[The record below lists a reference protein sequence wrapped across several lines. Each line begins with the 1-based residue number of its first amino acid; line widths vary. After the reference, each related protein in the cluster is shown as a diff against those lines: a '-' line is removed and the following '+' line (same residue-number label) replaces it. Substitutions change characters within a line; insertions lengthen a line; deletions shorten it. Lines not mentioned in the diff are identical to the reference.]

1 MKETESDI
9 SKKAT
14 NEIAAPKGT
23 WKGLEYTE
31 DLTPDEI
38 AAPKGNWIGHKD
50 TEDLTPE
57 EIAERVLN
65 DIQWEKASRPV
76 RRSRLFK
83 EKLW

>member
-14 NEIAAPKGT
+14 NEIASPKGT
-23 WKGLEYTE
+23 WKGLEY
-31 DLTPDEI
+31 
-38 AAPKGNWIGHKD
+38 

-76 RRSRLFK
+76 RKSRLFK

>member
-1 MKETESDI
+1 MKETESDTL
-9 SKKAT
+9 KKVT
-14 NEIAAPKGT
+14 N
-23 WKGLEYTE
+23 
-31 DLTPDEI
+31 EI

>member
-1 MKETESDI
+1 MKETESDT

-14 NEIAAPKGT
+14 NEIAAPKGN
-23 WKGLEYTE
+23 WKGLEY
-31 DLTPDEI
+31 
-38 AAPKGNWIGHKD
+38 